1 MEEFIKMFKPLSDKT
16 RLRIMWILGKARK
29 KLCVCEIM
37 DVLNATQ
44 YNVSRHLREL
54 KLAGLVR
61 EQRKGRWVFYS
72 LVFPTSRCHKLLLR
86 SIQSLP
92 PEVFSADKTRLR
104 RRLSL
109 RKAGKCVV
117 GMKSREWRRAVSQIS
132 ARKANGTS
140 KRK

>member
-1 MEEFIKMFKPLSDKT
+1 MEQFMKMFKPLSDKT
-16 RLRIMWILGKARK
+16 RLRIMWILGKAK
-29 KLCVCEIM
+29 IKLCVCEIM
-37 DVLNATQ
+37 DVVNATQ

-92 PEVFSADKTRLR
+92 PAAFSAERARLSK
-104 RRLSL
+104 RLSL

-117 GMKSREWRRAVSQIS
+117 GMRSREWRRALSQINEK
-132 ARKANGTS
+132 KANRIS